1 MSEQVFSNHEIETYK
16 WWSKIRWFIVLVLFA
31 IGILRVTQVDQTY
44 PIIIFIT
51 AFLGICVLNILF
63 YLQIVKTNTLF
74 RTLQILMDIIFAT
87 VVVHLTGGLN
97 SSFVWIYLIAVI
109 SASLTI
115 IDSGG
120 ILAAIIGSMSL
131 LILVLMYN
139 FGWVIPVDGVKFVAD
154 IPTQTIFLISY
165 TCLFSGVAFIS
176 SHTGSIIKQYS
187 VSSKTNTDFLNE
199 QKIELTEKEE
209 KLINNKKLL
218 EKYREVVRESAKIA
232 GLDHDLNN
240 PLTIISLSIQRII
253 KASHDYKDEKL
264 EKSGNQMS
272 DAINKIN
279 EILFKFQNLKELDL
293 IQEER
298 NK

>member
-1 MSEQVFSNHEIETYK
+1 MNELGSLNHEIETYK
-16 WWSKIRWFIVLVLFA
+16 WWSKIRWFIVLILFA
-31 IGILRVTQVDQTY
+31 IGILRVTQIDQTY
-44 PIIIFIT
+44 PIVIFIT

-63 YLQIVKTNTLF
+63 HLQIIKTNIF
-74 RTLQILMDIIFAT
+74 FSSLQILLDIIFAT

-97 SSFVWIYLIAVI
+97 SYFVWIYLIAVI

-115 IDSGG
+115 KDSGG

-176 SHTGSIIKQYS
+176 SHIASIVKQYS
-187 VSSKTNTDFLNE
+187 ISSKSSIDSLNE
-199 QKIELTEKEE
+199 QRNDLSEKEGE
-209 KLINNKKLL
+209 LINNRKLL
-218 EKYREVVRESAKIA
+218 EKYREVVHESAKIA
-232 GLDHDLNN
+232 SLDHDLNN

-253 KASHDYKDEKL
+253 KASHDYNDEKL
-264 EKSGNQMS
+264 EKSGNQMGE
-272 DAINKIN
+272 AINKIN
-279 EILFKFQNLKELDL
+279 ELLFKFQKLKELDL